1 MMGCALMAGVGM
13 GAWRMAGAEMRC
25 AGIGWQE
32 VGGAMMGDDLLAAL
46 I

>member
-1 MMGCALMAGVGM
+1 
-13 GAWRMAGAEMRC
+13 MAGAEMRC

-32 VGGAMMGDDLLAAL
+32 VGGAMMGDAMMGGELLAAL